1 MKPTAILLL
10 LIAASGWAGALP
22 AAAAEFGLADGK
34 RITDQGGRR
43 HVVDQPFGRI
53 ISLYGAH
60 TENLFALGLEREII
74 GVTRHESYPAAAG
87 RKPVFSYHDDPEK
100 FLAARPDLVLV
111 RPMIDRGYRPLMARL
126 EKSGIA
132 VVSLQPGTI
141 REMYVYWQILGVLG
155 GRQAEAAAMAARFR
169 RAVAAFAALAAGVEA
184 PKRVYFEAIHS
195 KMKTFSPD
203 SMPIFALQTAGGI
216 NLAADATPVRGTNIA
231 AYGTERILSHA
242 AELDVYLAQRGVMN
256 RVSRHTIITAP
267 GFAALKA
274 VRENAVFLVDESIV
288 ARPTPRLLLGIAA
301 IGRILYPSVFEPSA
315 AAILQAAGLD
325 PQ

>member
-10 LIAASGWAGALP
+10 IIAAGGWAGALP

-43 HVVDQPFGRI
+43 RVVDQPFGRI

-74 GVTRHESYPAAAG
+74 GVTRHESYPPAAAH
-87 RKPVFSYHDDPEK
+87 KPVFSYHDDPEK

-111 RPMIDRGYRPLMARL
+111 RPMIDRGYRPLMDRL

-141 REMYVYWQILGVLG
+141 QEMYVYWQILGVLG

-203 SMPIFALQTAGGI
+203 SMPIFALETAGGI

-231 AYGTERILSHA
+231 AYGMERILSHA
-242 AELDVYLAQRGVMN
+242 AELDVYLAQHGVMN
-256 RVSRHTIITAP
+256 QVSRQTIIAAP

-274 VRENAVFLVDESIV
+274 VRENAVFLVDETIV
-288 ARPTPRLLLGIAA
+288 ARPTPRLLLGIATL
-301 IGRILYPSVFEPSA
+301 GRILYPSVFEPSA
-315 AAILQAAGLD
+315 ATILQAAGLD